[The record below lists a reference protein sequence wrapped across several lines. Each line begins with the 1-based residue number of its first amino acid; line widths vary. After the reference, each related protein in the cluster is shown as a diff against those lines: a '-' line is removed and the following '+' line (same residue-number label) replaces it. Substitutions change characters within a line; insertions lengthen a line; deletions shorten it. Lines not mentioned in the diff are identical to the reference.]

1 MQYRLEQR
9 IHTLA
14 QNVVGGG
21 TSYKTGFT
29 SEQVRFS
36 SWLQEP
42 SDDWGTHSYWLATF
56 EVDTTD
62 YVSAWRL
69 FLKSLVPLVSQIAL
83 VSQCYTQQFGQPI
96 LIERRDLKVA
106 FVWWVLDR
114 AKPTGLM
121 FMEDEKRALDLLLN
135 HPDIRKEFFYYW
147 RDAVNTHGYSSR
159 LLLMLSAV
167 EALTGIPYAERK
179 GANKE
184 AYYQRLEQ
192 ILGKELKEL
201 FWGTKDTH
209 GDALRH
215 RLTHGEY
222 FDPQD
227 TGETDYGGCLHS
239 RIMEYFNE
247 AILKESLL
255 DPAIVNA
262 PRHPFGNADQARSF
276 LRARGNAKLC
286 LIDVLRDAES
296 NDIDHLANYETL
308 HFDEFHGIF

>member
-14 QNVVGGG
+14 QNLVGIDI
-21 TSYKTGFT
+21 SCITGFT
-29 SEQVRFS
+29 SEQVSFS
-36 SWLQEP
+36 PWLQEP
-42 SDDWGTHSYWLATF
+42 SDYWGTHPYWLATF
-56 EVDTTD
+56 EVDATD

-69 FLKSLVPLVSQIAL
+69 FLKSLVPLVSRIAL

-96 LIERRDLKVA
+96 LIERLDLKVA
-106 FVWWVLDR
+106 FVSWILDQTEP
-114 AKPTGLM
+114 AGLM
-121 FMEDEKRALDLLLN
+121 FMEDEKKVLDLLLKR
-135 HPDIRKEFFYYW
+135 PDIPNEFFYYW

-167 EALTGIPYAERK
+167 EALTDIPYAKRK

-184 AYYQRLEQ
+184 VYYQRLEQ

-201 FWGTKDTH
+201 FWGTKDNH

-227 TGETDYGGCLHS
+227 TGETDYRGRLHS
-239 RIMEYFNE
+239 RIMEYLNE
-247 AILKESLL
+247 AIIKESLL
-255 DPAIVNA
+255 DPAVVNA

-296 NDIDHLANYETL
+296 NDIKHLANYETL
-308 HFDEFHGIF
+308 RWDEFPENF